1 MISRWIFLLL
11 AGTVAASAASQLDN
25 NLKCVDLS
33 DLAGPLPLRAVASR
47 VILKQ
52 SEDWEASSYKNPR
65 WPKGGHR
72 SLGYPTVV
80 KNVHGQNPDSHYYL
94 FYAHHDPMSGIGCAV
109 AKSIGG
115 PYVKLADLPGSKRK
129 HSRVLTVPNYRASGP
144 NPDDPSHFSS
154 PCVVWNSKE
163 KLWFMYFHYYNH
175 FHGRW
180 KADPRSPGAG
190 SQMTALA
197 TCADLAKNEWTIW
210 TTPRASKV
218 SVWDIVPVL
227 PTTEAAWMRGASSYH
242 AIQQLPNPKGD
253 WLAFMRG
260 TPAAGPGTSVG
271 FATSLDGR
279 NWLHLAG
286 NPAIASG
293 KPWTKPARE
302 YRPAFIGWLGG
313 KKYLV
318 AWSEH
323 AIPHV
328 IYSTTTDFQTFKRD
342 PRGYAKWQGPDGL
355 VSPWREGNRL
365 YLFAGHQVHELAL
378 PVRTK

>member
-1 MISRWIFLLL
+1 MVSRWMLLL
-11 AGTVAASAASQLDN
+11 LVGTVGVGAAPRLDN

-33 DLAGPLPLRAVASR
+33 DLVGPLPLRAVASR

-80 KNVHGQNPDSHYYL
+80 QNVHGQNPDGRLYL
-94 FYAHHDPMSGIGCAV
+94 YYAHHDPMSGIGCAV
-109 AKSIGG
+109 AKTIDG

-154 PCVVWNSKE
+154 PCVVWNAKE
-163 KLWFMYFHYYNH
+163 KLWFMYFHYFNH
-175 FHGRW
+175 FHGAW
-180 KADPRSPGAG
+180 TADAKSPGEG
-190 SQMTALA
+190 WQMTALA
-197 TCADLAKNEWTIW
+197 TCADLAKNNWTIW
-210 TTPRASKV
+210 KTPRPSKV

-227 PTTEAAWMRGASSYH
+227 PTTDAAWMKSASSYH
-242 AIQQLPNPKGD
+242 AIQRLPTGQ

-260 TPAAGPGTSVG
+260 TPTRHPGPTVG
-271 FATSLDGR
+271 FASSRDGR
-279 NWLHLAG
+279 SWKHFLG
-286 NPAIASG
+286 NPVIAPG
-293 KPWTKPARE
+293 KTWTQKARE

-323 AIPHV
+323 SGPRV
-328 IYSTTTDFQTFKRD
+328 IYSTTTDFKTFQRD
-342 PRGYAKWQGPDGL
+342 PRGYAHWPGPDGL

-365 YLFAGHQVHELAL
+365 YLFAGNQLHELAL
-378 PVRTK
+378 PVRKK